1 MERPVPPCATSSSK
15 RQRKSIPRSYED
27 EDEDTEVAMSLTIA
41 AASAVSATAAEFAK
55 RDYDPRAGTGR
66 PAGRRGIERKRM
78 KRQFGFGDDEI
89 STTDRPEEVVPSD
102 SVTTTASA
110 GATETTSSTR
120 VQPLT
125 TVAEASSSP
134 SESPSSPVETRPPT
148 TSRSATSTSSATVDA
163 TMPSADVTQETL
175 PVEPESTMSSDKA
188 APTSTSRT
196 TGIMTD
202 PPDALA
208 SSYLDMSSTRTSSSK
223 DTGIVDSATKF
234 VADVSRA
241 DSTDDV
247 KAMYRANPV
256 GASKST

>member
-27 EDEDTEVAMSLTIA
+27 EDEDTEVAMSLTIVA
-41 AASAVSATAAEFAK
+41 APVSAKATEFAK

-66 PAGRRGIERKRM
+66 PDERRGIERERM
-78 KRQFGFGDDEI
+78 KRQFGIGDDET

-110 GATETTSSTR
+110 GVTETTSSTR

-125 TVAEASSSP
+125 AVAEASSSP
-134 SESPSSPVETRPPT
+134 SEPPSSPVETRPPT

-208 SSYLDMSSTRTSSSK
+208 SSYLDMSSTRTSGSN

-247 KAMYRANPV
+247 KAMYNTNPV